1 MLTANRIVE
10 EELDEHLKKI
20 EDKMEATAL
29 SFCGPILYGVDK
41 EIRDAVENINDARK
55 KKKLIVILETY
66 GGYIEV
72 VQRIADLFR
81 KHFSL
86 VEFIVPDHAMSAG
99 TVLAMSGD
107 AIHMD
112 YFSILGPI
120 DPQVQRQGSDD
131 LIPATGY
138 LVQYERLIKK
148 SRDGI
153 LTPAELHYLIE
164 KFDPAE
170 LFSFEQAQNLSVEL
184 LKQWLVNYKFKNWKK
199 TETRGL
205 PVTNRMKT
213 GRAISIAKKL
223 SNPNQWLSHARGI
236 SMGVLNNDLNLLIDD
251 FGKDKK
257 LNNSIRT
264 YHKLL
269 TDYMMRRSHKDVIH
283 TYKQYIS
290 IFGG

>member
-1 MLTANRIVE
+1 MVTSNRIVE
-10 EELDEHLKKI
+10 EELDDHLKKI

-29 SFCGPILYGVDK
+29 SFCGPLLYGVDR
-41 EIRDAVENINDARK
+41 EIRDAVENIDVSQK
-55 KKKLIVILETY
+55 KEKLVVILETF

-81 KHFSL
+81 KHFDL
-86 VEFIVPDHAMSAG
+86 VEFIIPDHAMSAG

-120 DPQVQRQGSDD
+120 DPQVQRQGSDE

-138 LVQYERLIKK
+138 LVQYDRLIKK
-148 SRDGI
+148 SQRGT

-170 LFSFEQAQNLSVEL
+170 LFSFEQAQNLSVKL
-184 LKQWLVNYKFKNWKK
+184 LKQWLVNYKFKNWVK
-199 TETRGL
+199 TTTRGVA
-205 PVTNRMKT
+205 VTKRMKIS
-213 GRAISIAKKL
+213 RAVSIAKKL

-236 SMGVLNNDLNLLIDD
+236 SMDVLNNDLKLLIDD
-251 FGKDKK
+251 FGRDKH
-257 LNNSIRT
+257 LNDNIRT

-269 TDYMMRRSHKDVIH
+269 TDYMMRRTHKGVIH
-283 TYKQYIS
+283 TYKQYIP
-290 IFGG
+290 IG